1 MTETIETC
9 PIWGNRYKAKGTF
22 DPIGKTYDVED
33 SDRTFGGYKVSQLL
47 IALRVE
53 RLSDR
58 EKAWL
63 TTWIVDQFNLG
74 NYKPDITPHVLQ
86 SVLRKRS
93 LRVYQRADRLLKLIA
108 FDSTIRN
115 VGVPVQFRRNQYQ
128 LYAWSESIE
137 WSEIE
142 YLLNYLSEKGWLEAP
157 DIGIPGSGWLVTV
170 EGHSRVEE
178 LEMQERATDRAQAFV
193 AMWFD
198 DSMVE
203 VYERGIGPAIETT
216 GYKPLLINRKE
227 HINRID
233 DEIEAEIRRSRFVVA
248 DFTHGDA
255 GARGGVYYEAGL
267 AKGRDL
273 PVIFTCHEDSLETL
287 HFDTNH
293 YNHIVWSTPEELLG
307 KLKNRILSVIGEG
320 PEA

>member
-1 MTETIETC
+1 MTERIKTC
-9 PIWGNRYKAKGTF
+9 PIWGKRYKAKGTF
-22 DPIGKTYDVED
+22 NPIAKIYEVED
-33 SDRTFGGYKVSQLL
+33 SDRAFSGYKVSQLL

-53 RLSDR
+53 KLSDR

-74 NYKPDITPHVLQ
+74 NYQPEITSHVLH

-178 LEMQERATDRAQAFV
+178 LEMQERATDRSQAFV

-293 YNHIVWSTPEELLG
+293 YNHIVWSTPEELLE

-320 PEA
+320 PRV

>member
-1 MTETIETC
+1 MTERIETC

-22 DPIGKTYDVED
+22 DPIAKMYEVED
-33 SDRTFGGYKVSQLL
+33 SDRAFSGYKVSQLL
-47 IALRVE
+47 LDSRIK

-74 NYKPDITPHVLQ
+74 NYQPEITPHVLQ

-93 LRVYQRADRLLKLIA
+93 LRVYQRADRLLKYIA
-108 FDSTIRN
+108 NASSIEK
-115 VGVPVQFRRNQYQ
+115 VGVPLRFLHTQYE
-128 LYAWSESIE
+128 LFAWSESIE

-142 YLLNYLSEKGWLEAP
+142 YLLNYLSMKGWMKAP
-157 DIGIPGSGWLVTV
+157 EIGIPGSGCLVTV

-178 LEMQERATDRAQAFV
+178 LEIRERAIDRSQAFV

-198 DSMVE
+198 YCMVE
-203 VYERGIGPAIETT
+203 AYEKGIGPAIETT
-216 GYKPLLINRKE
+216 GYMPLVINRKE

-233 DEIEAEIRRSRFVVA
+233 DEIEAEIPHSRFVVA
-248 DFTHGDA
+248 DFTHRDS

-267 AKGRDL
+267 AKGRGL
-273 PVIFTCHEDSLETL
+273 PVD
-287 HFDTNH
+287 
-293 YNHIVWSTPEELLG
+293 
-307 KLKNRILSVIGEG
+307 R
-320 PEA
+320 

>member
-1 MTETIETC
+1 MAETIETC

-22 DPIGKTYDVED
+22 DPIAKMYEVED
-33 SDRTFGGYKVSQLL
+33 SDRTFSGYKVSQLL
-47 IALRVE
+47 LALRVK

-74 NYKPDITPHVLQ
+74 NYQPEITPHVLQ

-93 LRVYQRADRLLKLIA
+93 LRVYQRADRLLKYIA
-108 FDSTIRN
+108 IASSIEK
-115 VGVPVQFRRNQYQ
+115 VGVPLRFLRNQYEFF
-128 LYAWSESIE
+128 AWSESVE

-142 YLLNYLSEKGWLEAP
+142 YLLDYLSKKGWMEAP
-157 DIGIPGSGWLVTV
+157 ELGIPGSGWKVTV

-178 LEMQERATDRAQAFV
+178 LDIKERTSDRSQAFV

-198 DSMVE
+198 ASME
-203 VYERGIGPAIETT
+203 EAYEKGIGPAIETT
-216 GYKPLLINRKE
+216 GYTPLIINRKE

-248 DFTHGDA
+248 DFTHGDS

-273 PVIFTCHEDSLETL
+273 PVIFTCHEDSLEAL

-293 YNHIVWSTPEELLG
+293 YNHIVWTTPEELLE

-320 PEA
+320 PGT

>member
-1 MTETIETC
+1 MTERIETC
-9 PIWGNRYKAKGTF
+9 LIWGNSYKAKGTF
-22 DPIGKTYDVED
+22 DPIAKMYEVED
-33 SDRTFGGYKVSQLL
+33 SDRAFSGYKVSKFLL
-47 IALRVE
+47 DLRIK

-74 NYKPDITPHVLQ
+74 NYHPEITPHVLQ

-93 LRVYQRADRLLKLIA
+93 LRDYQRADRLLEYIA
-108 FDSTIRN
+108 IASSIEK
-115 VGVPVQFRRNQYQ
+115 VGVPLRFLRTQYE
-128 LYAWSESIE
+128 LFAWSESVE

-142 YLLNYLSEKGWLEAP
+142 YLLDYLSKKGWMEAP
-157 DIGIPGSGWLVTV
+157 EPCIPGSGWTVTV
-170 EGHSRVEE
+170 ECHSRVEE
-178 LEMQERATDRAQAFV
+178 LDIRETTSDRSQAFV

-198 DSMVE
+198 DRMTE
-203 VYERGIGPAIETT
+203 AYEKGIGPAVETA
-216 GYKPLLINRKE
+216 GYKPLVINRKE

-273 PVIFTCHEDSLETL
+273 PVIFTCHEDSLGTL

-293 YNHIVWSTPEELLG
+293 YNHIVWSTPEDLLE
-307 KLKNRILSVIGEG
+307 KLNNRILSVIGEG
-320 PEA
+320 PGA

>member
-1 MTETIETC
+1 MAEIIETC

-22 DPIGKTYDVED
+22 DPAAKMYEVED
-33 SDRTFGGYKVSQLL
+33 SDRTFSGYKISPLL
-47 IALRVE
+47 LGLRVK

-74 NYKPDITPHVLQ
+74 NYQPEITPHVLQ

-93 LRVYQRADRLLKLIA
+93 LRVYQRADRLLKYISIA
-108 FDSTIRN
+108 SSIEK
-115 VGVPVQFRRNQYQ
+115 VGVPLRFLRNQYEFF
-128 LYAWSESIE
+128 AWSESVE

-142 YLLNYLSEKGWLEAP
+142 YLLDYLSKKSWMEAP
-157 DIGIPGSGWLVTV
+157 ESGIPGSGWKVTV

-178 LEMQERATDRAQAFV
+178 LDIRERTSDRSQAFV

-198 DSMVE
+198 DRMTE
-203 VYERGIGPAIETT
+203 AYEKGIGPAVETA
-216 GYKPLLINRKE
+216 GYKPLVINRKE

-248 DFTHGDA
+248 DFTHGDS

-273 PVIFTCHEDSLETL
+273 PVIFTCHEDSLGTL

-293 YNHIVWSTPEELLG
+293 YNHIVWSTPEDLLQ

>member
-1 MTETIETC
+1 MTERIETC
-9 PIWGNRYKAKGTF
+9 PIWGKRYKAKGTF
-22 DPIGKTYDVED
+22 NPIAKIYEVED
-33 SDRTFGGYKVSQLL
+33 SDRAFSGYKVSQLL

-53 RLSDR
+53 KFSDR
-58 EKAWL
+58 EKPWL

-74 NYKPDITPHVLQ
+74 NYQPEITSHVLH

-178 LEMQERATDRAQAFV
+178 LEMQERATDRSQAFV

-233 DEIEAEIRRSRFVVA
+233 NEIEAEIRRSRFVVA

-293 YNHIVWSTPEELLG
+293 YNHIVWSTPEELLE

-320 PEA
+320 PRV

>member
-1 MTETIETC
+1 MTERIETC
-9 PIWGNRYKAKGTF
+9 LIWGNSYKAKGTF
-22 DPIGKTYDVED
+22 DPMAKMYEVED
-33 SDRTFGGYKVSQLL
+33 SDRAFSGYKVSQFLL
-47 IALRVE
+47 DLRIK

-63 TTWIVDQFNLG
+63 TTWIIDQFNLG
-74 NYKPDITPHVLQ
+74 NYEPEITPHVLQ

-108 FDSTIRN
+108 IDSTIRN
-115 VGVPVQFRRNQYQ
+115 VGVPVQFRRNQHQ

-142 YLLNYLSEKGWLEAP
+142 YLLNYLSKNGWMEAP
-157 DIGIPGSGWLVTV
+157 AIGMPGSGWLVTV
-170 EGHSRVEE
+170 EGHNRVEE
-178 LEMQERATDRAQAFV
+178 LEIQDRAIDHSQAFV

-203 VYERGIGPAIETT
+203 AYEEGIGPAIETT
-216 GYKPLLINRKE
+216 GYTPLVINRKE

-248 DFTHGDA
+248 DFTHGGS

-267 AKGRDL
+267 AKGRNL
-273 PVIFTCHEDSLETL
+273 PVIFTCREDSLETL

-293 YNHIVWSTPEELLG
+293 YNHIVWSTPEELLE

-320 PEA
+320 PGL